1 MNVERLTEFL
11 AALANEFGTDPMEV
25 WAWLWWIVVTGLG
38 AAWTVLWF
46 LIGGWVST
54 LLQIVILVAVVYY
67 LKYGWQRAPS
77 EIWRRTRSFAG
88 FFWGWLRAK
97 ELGVPAPHQRRDIVR
112 IVRVKEFGDVNV
124 STLLS
129 VLTIVGLVLMITF

>member
-1 MNVERLTEFL
+1 
-11 AALANEFGTDPMEV
+11 MEV
-25 WAWLWWIVVTGLG
+25 LVWLWWVVATGLG

-77 EIWRRTRSFAG
+77 EIWRRTRSFG
-88 FFWGWLRAK
+88 SFFWGWMRAR
-97 ELGVPAPHQRRDIVR
+97 EFAEPTARPTRDVVR
-112 IVRVKEFGDVNV
+112 IVKVKEMGDINV

-129 VLTIVGLVLMITF
+129 LIAIIGCGFLIFL

>member
-1 MNVERLTEFL
+1 
-11 AALANEFGTDPMEV
+11 MEV
-25 WAWLWWIVVTGLG
+25 VAWLWWVIATGLG

-54 LLQIVILVAVVYY
+54 LLQITVLVGIFYY

-77 EIWRRTRSFAG
+77 EIWRRTRSFGG
-88 FFWGWLRAK
+88 FFWNWLRAR
-97 ELGVPAPHQRRDIVR
+97 EPAVPTTHHTRDGVR
-112 IVRVKEFGDVNV
+112 IVKVKEMGDVNI

-129 VLTIVGLVLMITF
+129 LVAIIGCGFLVLL

>member
-1 MNVERLTEFL
+1 MVAASVTSL
-11 AALANEFGTDPMEV
+11 AAVIHNGMEPMEV
-25 WAWLWWIVVTGLG
+25 MAWIWWVIATGLG

-54 LLQIVILVAVVYY
+54 LLQIAILIGVIYV

-77 EIWRRTRSFAG
+77 EVWRRTSPFSR
-88 FFWGWLRAK
+88 FFWSWLRAK
-97 ELGVPAPHQRRDIVR
+97 EPSLPNPVQTREIIRIVR
-112 IVRVKEFGDVNV
+112 IKEVGDVNI

-129 VLTIVGLVLMITF
+129 LAAILGFGCVALFG

>member
-1 MNVERLTEFL
+1 MDVL
-11 AALANEFGTDPMEV
+11 A
-25 WAWLWWIVVTGLG
+25 WAWWLVATGLG

-54 LLQIVILVAVVYY
+54 LLQIIVLIGVIYF

-77 EIWRRTRSFAG
+77 EIWRRTRSFG
-88 FFWGWLRAK
+88 IFFWNWLRAR
-97 ELGVPAPHQRRDIVR
+97 EPSAPIASQTREVVR
-112 IVRVKEFGDVNV
+112 IVRVKEVGDVNV

-129 VLTIVGLVLMITF
+129 LAAILECACVALLT